1 MKRILSTLLLTA
13 MILCVSCGKETV
25 SIGTDTEQSANTTSI
40 SSDTTSENLDPQIP
54 AFDYGGYEFRIL
66 TSDIAE
72 NEMAY
77 HEVFSEGENGEVVN
91 DAVYKR
97 NVAINEKYNV
107 KIIGE
112 YTGLFDFSN
121 FTKSVLAN
129 DDVYDVVLLNI
140 KTAVTSATSGYLKE
154 INDIP
159 YLDFSKPWWRE
170 NSVTESSIMT
180 RSYFAVGD
188 INLASYESTPVIFFN
203 KQMTEANNITDLYEV
218 VDRGE
223 WTYDKMLEYCSD
235 VGSDLDGNSVYDEND
250 SYGLALNSFSVFTF
264 TYGGGFRVIEKDNI
278 VLPYINISERLLSFL
293 QKHIQTCAENNSI
306 LNGDTI
312 AKGDI
317 IEGVKIR
324 QTAFRENRVL
334 FYNEMLTMASMLRNM
349 ETDFGVLPM
358 PKSDETQKT
367 YYSFFHN
374 TNSSTVTIPVT
385 NSDIDRTGRIV
396 EDMLYQSHML
406 VRPAYFEKTVYAKA
420 MRDEE
425 SERMLDLILGN
436 IIFDDALDP
445 GILDAI
451 RPLFNKANT
460 NIASALESKMPKLQ
474 DALDKTVS
482 AFAEK

>member
-25 SIGTDTEQSANTTSI
+25 SNGTDTEQSANTTSI

-159 YLDFSKPWWRE
+159 YLDFSKPWWLE
-170 NSVTESSIMT
+170 NSVTESSIMN

-188 INLASYESTPVIFFN
+188 INLAGHLF
-203 KQMTEANNITDLYEV
+203 QQAD
-218 VDRGE
+218 D
-223 WTYDKMLEYCSD
+223 
-235 VGSDLDGNSVYDEND
+235 GSE
-250 SYGLALNSFSVFTF
+250 
-264 TYGGGFRVIEKDNI
+264 
-278 VLPYINISERLLSFL
+278 
-293 QKHIQTCAENNSI
+293 
-306 LNGDTI
+306 
-312 AKGDI
+312 
-317 IEGVKIR
+317 
-324 QTAFRENRVL
+324 
-334 FYNEMLTMASMLRNM
+334 
-349 ETDFGVLPM
+349 
-358 PKSDETQKT
+358 
-367 YYSFFHN
+367 
-374 TNSSTVTIPVT
+374 
-385 NSDIDRTGRIV
+385 
-396 EDMLYQSHML
+396 
-406 VRPAYFEKTVYAKA
+406 
-420 MRDEE
+420 
-425 SERMLDLILGN
+425 
-436 IIFDDALDP
+436 
-445 GILDAI
+445 
-451 RPLFNKANT
+451 
-460 NIASALESKMPKLQ
+460 
-474 DALDKTVS
+474 
-482 AFAEK
+482 